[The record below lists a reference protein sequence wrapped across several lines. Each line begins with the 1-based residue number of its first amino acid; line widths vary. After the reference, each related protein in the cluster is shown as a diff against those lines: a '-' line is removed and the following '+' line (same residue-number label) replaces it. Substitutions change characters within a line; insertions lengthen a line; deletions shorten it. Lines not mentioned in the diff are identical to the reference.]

1 MNRVLVRGDGVAACC
16 CAYLLGQAGIPVAL
30 ERPSRP
36 RLPAIMLSETA
47 VSLIA
52 DVFGHKD
59 LFRDLPRIRSRS
71 VLWGSGT
78 EAVTLPHS
86 AVVVSE
92 QILLDQL
99 RPLDQLRA
107 PDAAQEYPALP
118 QWHVFASRPLPPGS
132 VEEHF
137 GSRIARAWAVDLKD
151 VASPGCWI
159 ESLGGGWLF
168 LIGNA
173 GGTGWLLSVGSQA
186 GSVLGQSRLV
196 AKQIE
201 RLGELGGE
209 FPAFPRVIA
218 PLCGIGAEG
227 TRWLACGTAALAFD
241 PICGDGTAHAVREAI
256 LAVAVIRAISHG
268 APTDEIFAHFE
279 SRLIAGF
286 QRHLANSAGF
296 YRTGGGSPWW
306 SAELAAAERGLA
318 WCAQT
323 MTKFPAFRFRLNGY
337 ELEAVA

>member
-1 MNRVLVRGDGVAACC
+1 MERVLVRGDGVAAYCC
-16 CAYLLGQAGIPVAL
+16 VHLLGQAGIPVAL
-30 ERPSRP
+30 DRPSRT

-71 VLWGSGT
+71 VLWGPGA

-99 RPLDQLRA
+99 RPLEHLRPSA
-107 PDAAQEYPALP
+107 VPQELPASP
-118 QWHVFASRPLPPGS
+118 EWHVFASRPLPPGS
-132 VEEHF
+132 VEERF

-151 VASPGCWI
+151 VAGPGCWV
-159 ESLGGGWLF
+159 ESLGDGWLF

-173 GGTGWLLSVGSQA
+173 EGTGWLLSVGSQA
-186 GSVLGQSRLV
+186 GSVLEQSRLV

-201 RLGELGGE
+201 CLREPGGE

-227 TRWLACGTAALAFD
+227 IPWLACGTAALAFD

-256 LAVAVIRAISHG
+256 LAAAVIRAISTG
-268 APTDEIFAHFE
+268 VPTHEVFAHYE

-286 QRHLANSAGF
+286 QRHLANAAGF

-306 SAELAAAERGLA
+306 SGELAAAERGLA

-323 MTKFPAFRFRLNGY
+323 MAKFPAFRFRLNGY